1 MHIERITFDRVF
13 DAVESIGDFSF
24 DSAGRRVF
32 AARFGP
38 GAVPRQGATYA
49 IAFSRP
55 GDWGTVLGW
64 RDLATPTVLLRERA
78 RDPFWLDIAIN
89 IDIVIVIVV
98 AVIVPVLILVLLG
111 LAAGCAAFA
120 MLLGLVHA
128 LVRSAGRRKDAVR
141 ARLLQEVA

>member
-38 GAVPRQGATYA
+38 GVVPRQGATYA

-89 IDIVIVIVV
+89 FDIVIVV

-111 LAAGCAAFA
+111 PVAGCAAIA
-120 MLLGLVHA
+120 TLLGLVYA

>member
-13 DAVESIGDFSF
+13 DAVDSIGDFSF

-32 AARFGP
+32 AARLGP

-55 GDWGTVLGW
+55 GDWASVLGW
-64 RDLATPTVLLRERA
+64 RDLATPTVLLRQRP
-78 RDPFWLDIAIN
+78 RDPFWLDIAVN
-89 IDIVIVIVV
+89 IEIVMFV
-98 AVIVPVLILVLLG
+98 AVIVPMLMLVLLG
-111 LAAGCAAFA
+111 PVAGCAAIA
-120 MLLGLVHA
+120 MLLGLGVA
-128 LVRSAGRRKDAVR
+128 LVHSAGRRKDAVR